1 MKKIT
6 LLIVDDHEIFR
17 NGIVELMNKENGFE
31 VVDTAANGVEARE
44 KAIRF
49 NPDIIIM
56 DISMPEKNGLEA
68 ADGILKDNPSQNI
81 ILFSLYDNH
90 DYVTES
96 LKIGVKGYI
105 LKDAPNKT
113 FIKAINQVMEGKFF
127 YSGSL
132 TNAIITEYRTLKNMK
147 QLAESEKEPVHL
159 SAREKEVLKYI
170 KEGSTNKELSLLYGV
185 SLRTIEAHRLNI
197 MRKFRVSQIDLAIE
211 QADKQGFL

>member
-68 ADGILKDNPSQNI
+68 ADEILKDNPSQNI

-90 DYVTES
+90 DYITES

-147 QLAESEKEPVHL
+147 QLAEPEKEPVHL

>member
-96 LKIGVKGYI
+96 LKIGVQGYI

-127 YSGSL
+127 YSD
-132 TNAIITEYRTLKNMK
+132 
-147 QLAESEKEPVHL
+147 
-159 SAREKEVLKYI
+159 
-170 KEGSTNKELSLLYGV
+170 
-185 SLRTIEAHRLNI
+185 
-197 MRKFRVSQIDLAIE
+197 RKSVV
-211 QADKQGFL
+211 